1 MIRSAHCTVGWPDGS
16 QVASDL
22 RTPDHN
28 EPSYSCRDDCE
39 RVTKTVGEGL
49 MQSTAPV
56 PQNSVPPMP
65 TCRKILNTGPCADMW
80 REYNQALQIP
90 DLDQLTAD
98 QQAQIKKLNDQIQ
111 AGATAALQAK
121 SNYADAVVQAKMAAR
136 TEGLE
141 QGAGVGVGVTLLVFA
156 LRLGFKRLIRN
167 FTVATKPKAR
177 AASA

>member
-1 MIRSAHCTVGWPDGS
+1 
-16 QVASDL
+16 
-22 RTPDHN
+22 
-28 EPSYSCRDDCE
+28 
-39 RVTKTVGEGL
+39 
-49 MQSTAPV
+49 
-56 PQNSVPPMP
+56 
-65 TCRKILNTGPCADMW
+65 MW

-121 SNYADAVVQAKMAAR
+121 SNYANAVVQAKMAAR

-141 QGAGVGVGVTLLVFA
+141 QGAGVGVGATLLVFA